1 MNRTISATLLALAT
15 IAAAGAAP
23 AEGAP
28 GVDRTQGAAPSCF
41 FIRDWEGWKA
51 PNDHTLYLGVVR
63 HKVYEVQLS
72 AGSPLLQDPDTHLV
86 SRTYAPSSVCSARD
100 LQLMVRSPFGG
111 VSEGLI
117 ATSVVK
123 LTPEQIKAIPP
134 KYLPPNW

>member
-1 MNRTISATLLALAT
+1 MRKTLPATLLALAT
-15 IAAAGAAP
+15 IAAAGSAP

-28 GVDRTQGAAPSCF
+28 SPDRTGGANPSCF

-63 HKVYEVQLS
+63 HKVYEVHLS
-72 AGSPLLQDPDTHLV
+72 AGSTLLRDPDVHLI

-100 LQLMVRSPFGG
+100 LQLMVKDPFGG
-111 VSEGLI
+111 VGEGLI
-117 ATSVVK
+117 AESLVK